1 MNTDD
6 AWVIVYSGT
15 IIEAD
20 LLRSVL
26 ESEGIESLLE
36 NEVMGTIA
44 SPYIAAGGVGA
55 VRVVVAGGDRE
66 HAKRIA
72 DDFCNQ
78 AADGTDP
85 EVL

>member
-26 ESEGIESLLE
+26 ESEGIQSLLE
-36 NEVMGTIA
+36 NEFMGA
-44 SPYIAAGGVGA
+44 MAAPYVTAGGAGA
-55 VRVVVAGGDRE
+55 VRVAVAGEDQER
-66 HAKRIA
+66 ARRIA
-72 DDFCNQ
+72 DDCFNQ
-78 AADGTDP
+78 GTDGADS
-85 EVL
+85 EAL